1 MDPLDPEVV
10 GPRYGDS
17 IQTQTRSGQTK
28 SAGPVSTR
36 GAPIA
41 PSEITGAAE
50 CMNAAGE
57 LRTPPC
63 CLWTDD
69 PRHSGL

>member
-10 GPRYGDS
+10 GRALRRFHP
-17 IQTQTRSGQTK
+17 TQTRSGQTEL
-28 SAGPVSTR
+28 AGPVSTR